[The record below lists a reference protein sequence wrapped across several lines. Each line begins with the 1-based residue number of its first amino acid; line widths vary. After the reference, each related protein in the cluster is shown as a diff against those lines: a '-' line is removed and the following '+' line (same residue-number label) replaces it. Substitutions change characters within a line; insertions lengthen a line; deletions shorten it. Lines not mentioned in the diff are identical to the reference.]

1 MLARRLDVET
11 GYIGVYRRRLIE
23 AGMIEPAGYGG
34 VDFAL
39 PYLREYLRDHAAR
52 WQMVG
57 RRRRRPSD

>member
-1 MLARRLDVET
+1 MLAQRLGVET
-11 GYIGVYRRRLIE
+11 GYVSVYRRRLIE

-52 WQMVG
+52 WQIDA
-57 RRRRRPSD
+57 RRPRD